1 MIEPQSNGATEKP
14 KRSDISVVKLSVE
27 TKKDKNMRRLLVI
40 AGFVALFAFS
50 ACAGNKVEQ
59 LEGESKSLKS
69 DLTDLRTL
77 QAQHSSAI
85 SELRTQLRELSGKIE
100 ELQHTSV
107 GKTEELEQTISQLKS
122 RVPPPAGVPEDLLNQ
137 DEERIASLSGAAAED
152 YKKSLS
158 LIRTGDFEGAKQSFS
173 GFIERN
179 PGTAFTDNGLFWLGI
194 AYDKLGQYDRAVGS
208 FSEVFQKY
216 PAEDMVAPA
225 LFFLGESFIKMGSKS
240 DAVLTLQKL
249 VDEHAN
255 SQYGV
260 RGKARLQELQG
271 GAGGRKRSR

>member
-1 MIEPQSNGATEKP
+1 
-14 KRSDISVVKLSVE
+14 
-27 TKKDKNMRRLLVI
+27 MRRLVFI
-40 AGFVALFAFS
+40 AGLSTLLALS

-59 LEGESKSLKS
+59 LDQESKSLKN

-85 SELRTQLRELSGKIE
+85 NEIRTQLRELSGKIE
-100 ELQHTSV
+100 EIQHTSV

-122 RVPPPAGVPEDLLNQ
+122 RVPPPAGVPEELLNQ
-137 DEERIASLSGAAAED
+137 DEERIASLSGAAADD

-158 LIRTGDFEGAKQSFS
+158 LIRTGDFEGAKQAFT

-225 LFFLGESFIKMGSKS
+225 LFFLSEALVKMGSKS

-249 VDEHAN
+249 VDEHTS

-271 GAGGRKRSR
+271 GSGGGRKQRR